1 MTEFEKIIKSK
12 ISECSRPG
20 NIPSNNPDIQNA
32 NFFWVGQAIG
42 LNTALNI
49 YKTETAK
56 EKLFTKENIL
66 YINKLYEQ
74 YCEMSSNDEQLIFE
88 AWFEQLNLDTL

>member
-1 MTEFEKIIKSK
+1 MTKIEELITAKM
-12 ISECSRPG
+12 SECTKPSTG
-20 NIPSNNPDIQNA
+20 NISDA

-56 EKLFTKENIL
+56 ERLFTKENIL
-66 YINKLYEQ
+66 YINKLYET
-74 YCEMSSNDEQLIFE
+74 YLEEPSDNEYLTFDK
-88 AWFEQLNLDTL
+88 WFEQLNLDTL